1 MDNLIFCLNATVPI
15 FAVILLGRLLRGR
28 HFFSPQTLADI
39 DRLSFKVL
47 LPVLLFRDIA
57 AGRITEQFDL
67 KFFLFC
73 AGITIVYFFAIWLG
87 ARQSCC
93 RIKAWSARSRRAHS
107 AARRRS

>member
-15 FAVILLGRLLRGR
+15 FAVILIGRLLRGR
-28 HFFSPQTLADI
+28 HFFAPQTLADI

-47 LPVLLFRDIA
+47 LPILLFRDIA

-73 AGITIVYFFAIWLG
+73 AGITTVYFLQFGWALPG
-87 ARQSCC
+87 CC
-93 RIKAWSARSRRAHS
+93 RTKAWSAPSRRARF
-107 AARRRS
+107 AARRRF